1 MPDTETVTL
10 TLEADD
16 GSDELDVPTA
26 IVDALREADE
36 PVAEVVADISVLGLT
51 QQAHGIVHHSQ
62 GDIDPALAEAEE
74 RILDTFEER
83 FGQTYAEMTGH
94 DH

>member
-1 MPDTETVTL
+1 MTDAETVTL
-10 TLEADD
+10 TFEADD
-16 GSDELDVPTA
+16 GSDELEVPTA

-36 PVAEVVADISVLGLT
+36 PVAEVVADISVLGLA
-51 QQAHGIVHHSQ
+51 QQAHGIVHHSH
-62 GDIDPALAEAEE
+62 GDVEPALASAEE
-74 RILDTFEER
+74 DILDTFEER